1 MSVSNVILFIVFC
14 LLIFVASFVLLIGV
28 RINARQDNLE
38 ELKELDDSAK
48 IGIGGFLP
56 AAVIL
61 VVGGA
66 VALVCF
72 EKPINLMVLLFGCL
86 TGVTLVVTL
95 ASFSALLDAYV
106 VTKINSS
113 LLEKQCDRLRKELDN
128 EDTKH

>member
-1 MSVSNVILFIVFC
+1 M
-14 LLIFVASFVLLIGV
+14 
-28 RINARQDNLE
+28 
-38 ELKELDDSAK
+38 KELDDSAK